1 MKTAIVLR
9 EHSYSGIFLNK
20 KIKKC
25 ILTKYFGFY
34 SCYKCRK
41 QLKTRKNSQKRRDTQ
56 KQKINY

>member
-1 MKTAIVLR
+1 MISVYFLLD
-9 EHSYSGIFLNK
+9 LNK

-41 QLKTRKNSQKRRDTQ
+41 QLKTRKNSQKWRDTQ